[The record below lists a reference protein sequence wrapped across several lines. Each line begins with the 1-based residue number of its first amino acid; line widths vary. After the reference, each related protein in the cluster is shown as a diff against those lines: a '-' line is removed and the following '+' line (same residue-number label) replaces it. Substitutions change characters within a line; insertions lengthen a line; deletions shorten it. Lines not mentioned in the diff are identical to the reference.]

1 MLRTVTVISSTMG
14 TVISLPFS
22 ALLSVLGLMCASV
35 NNFTL
40 TDYKEDLNP
49 LTVSPLHPLHPKRSI
64 QDHRLVFV
72 TSFHIYTAHVERPPS
87 SLCRKSSSDKAC
99 FLPARS
105 LNLYSNCHHLMSD
118 RAESP
123 KTEIL

>member
-1 MLRTVTVISSTMG
+1 MLRTVTVISSTVG

-40 TDYKEDLNP
+40 VDYKEDLNP
-49 LTVSPLHPLHPKRSI
+49 LTVGPLHPKRSF
-64 QDHRLVFV
+64 QAQCLVFV
-72 TSFHIYTAHVERPPS
+72 PSFHVYTTHMERPPS

-99 FLPARS
+99 FLTARS
-105 LNLYSNCHHLMSD
+105 LNFFCNCHCLMSD
-118 RAESP
+118 RAESS
-123 KTEIL
+123 KIEIL